1 MDDPGGEVMVFPPD
15 VGLLVLV
22 VVATLVGSFEVVLD
36 REFDFVEEEDVEMIE
51 TLVVL
56 GLVPLFVDELKR
68 LKMLEVAVLRVLI

>member
-1 MDDPGGEVMVFPPD
+1 VDDPGGEVMVFPPD